1 MFLHYVSGDFLVI
14 ALPNQ
19 HPDSFPPLPPTF
31 FCLFPSFLAFFLSFI
46 LPVADMWTCDCLW
59 VSVVG
64 IICSHSS
71 DEHVQHDQH

>member
-1 MFLHYVSGDFLVI
+1 MFLHYDSGDFLVI
-14 ALPNQ
+14 VLSNQ
-19 HPDSFPPLPPTF
+19 HPDFSPRYLLLFSVFPQF
-31 FCLFPSFLAFFLSFI
+31 FAFI
-46 LPVADMWTCDCLW
+46 LPVADVWTCDCLW